1 MMSSEARHF
10 AAPFSFQSFRIKFGR
25 GEPLVLSLTMPWI
38 IFCGK
43 GEAGETL
50 KISLSVKSLAPDS
63 ISVGGEAAGITRV
76 SNFLVLRRCFAL
88 TEEGIS

>member
-1 MMSSEARHF
+1 MSNEARHF
-10 AAPFSFQSFRIKFGR
+10 AAPFSFQSSRITFGR

-38 IFCGK
+38 IFRGK

-50 KISLSVKSLAPDS
+50 KISLSVKSLAPDA
-63 ISVGGEAAGITRV
+63 ISVGGEAAGITKV
-76 SNFLVLRRCFAL
+76 SNSLVLGRCFAL

>member
-1 MMSSEARHF
+1 MLRLFIS
-10 AAPFSFQSFRIKFGR
+10 SFQMTFGR

-50 KISLSVKSLAPDS
+50 KISLSVKSLAPAA
-63 ISVGGEAAGITRV
+63 ISVGGEAAGITKV
-76 SNFLVLRRCFAL
+76 SNGLVLAVASPLPKRV
-88 TEEGIS
+88 